1 MQKTLLEEERTYLAA
16 NLTELQSEDK
26 VGYRGKNRFSC
37 NIGIAQKVGAAPA
50 AKETIKNPMTD
61 LFDSSGEKH
70 TEDAIETENGVETFQ
85 SFTSGLNS
93 AEYIVQ
99 GSDAVDP
106 IQVKEETV
114 ATPSN
119 LQEIAKN
126 TQHPDKQSIFDP
138 FPTGGGNEGGG
149 RQSSSSG
156 SVGTVRNPL
165 DVCQNLDICPE

>member
-1 MQKTLLEEERTYLAA
+1 MQKILLEEERTYLAA
-16 NLTELQSEDK
+16 NLTELQPEDK

-37 NIGIAQKVGAAPA
+37 NTGIIQKVGGAPEA
-50 AKETIKNPMTD
+50 IETIKNPMTD

-70 TEDAIETENGVETFQ
+70 TESAIRTENGVETFN
-85 SFTSGLNS
+85 SFAGNLNT

-138 FPTGGGNEGGG
+138 FPAGTSSGGRIRGGGSRN
-149 RQSSSSG
+149 
-156 SVGTVRNPL
+156 VRNPL
-165 DVCQNLDICPE
+165 WVCREILDVCPDN

>member
-1 MQKTLLEEERTYLAA
+1 LP
-16 NLTELQSEDK
+16 
-26 VGYRGKNRFSC
+26 NR
-37 NIGIAQKVGAAPA
+37 N
-50 AKETIKNPMTD
+50 EW
-61 LFDSSGEKH
+61 
-70 TEDAIETENGVETFQ
+70 
-85 SFTSGLNS
+85 
-93 AEYIVQ
+93 IVQ

-149 RQSSSSG
+149 GQDTG
-156 SVGTVRNPL
+156 SNIGSIRNPYE
-165 DVCQNLDICPE
+165 VCKDLDICPE